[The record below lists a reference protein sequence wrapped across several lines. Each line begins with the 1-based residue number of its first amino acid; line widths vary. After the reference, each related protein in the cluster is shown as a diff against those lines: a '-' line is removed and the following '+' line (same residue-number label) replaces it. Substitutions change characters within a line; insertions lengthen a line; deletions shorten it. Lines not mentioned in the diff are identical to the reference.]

1 MSEYKVY
8 VAIDLDTDFY
18 ISWNDYT
25 YTAKQVKDGV
35 VELVTQQFPVGT
47 NGYTQPIFF
56 KFNSEQEAAKRD
68 FYFDVYYKGTLV
80 ATDIRSREYDED
92 PSAWLTPSYQL
103 KEGHR
108 KPDFKADPSRFKL
121 KTVVHRVQQIT
132 MTTSN
137 QSSNGTQMTQ
147 VVSSNINQL
156 IQMIG
161 YVIAHGEGGYEA
173 YNTGT
178 QGVIGKR
185 VGHSYLHPPSGTVT
199 GKTINQI
206 IATKTLSGYD
216 KSRLFATGKYQTTID
231 TLTEAKNRLGLT
243 GEELYSAQI
252 HERVF
257 RDYLFDKA
265 GGGKLADYVK
275 RGKGSVDDAMYA
287 ASKEWASI
295 AAPAGRAIKT
305 GQISDGTL
313 SYYEGRANH
322 ANQQSTAELR
332 RLLES
337 VKLGANKLET
347 LQTTKIDSIDVEPVS
362 GVQVL
367 FNGVKS
373 DRQAI
378 VSQKTKNIL
387 AAMAKEA
394 GMSRIYITST
404 LRTPEE
410 QARILRTTSI
420 QYAPA
425 GEDVKAIGRQYL
437 SQGKDIQIKMMAERI
452 RWYLSRGERV
462 SKHCV
467 TVEMYEKLNVV
478 DVGLNSNGFV
488 MNGSKQLN
496 ALGLK
501 FETVFNKYMA
511 SGFITRKSLSGSTK
525 GEGLRP
531 YNAVN

>member
-47 NGYTQPIFF
+47 NGYTQPMFF

-121 KTVVHRVQQIT
+121 KTVVHRVQQTT

-161 YVIAHGEGGYEA
+161 DVIAHGEGGYEA

-178 QGVIGKR
+178 KGVVGGT
-185 VGHSYLHPPSGTVT
+185 VGHSFPKMPVGTVT

-206 IATKTLSGYD
+206 LATEPLNGND
-216 KSRLFATGKYQTTID
+216 RNRLFATGKYQTIIG
-231 TLTEAKNRLGLT
+231 TLKEAKSKLGLSGDEFYT
-243 GEELYSAQI
+243 AELQ
-252 HERVF
+252 ERIF
-257 RDYLFDKA
+257 RDYLFEKA

-313 SYYEGRANH
+313 SYHKGNANRANQH
-322 ANQQSTAELR
+322 STAELK

-347 LQTTKIDSIDVEPVS
+347 LQTTKIDNIDVEPVS

-367 FNGVKS
+367 FNGVNS
-373 DRQAI
+373 DRQTI

-410 QARILRTTSI
+410 QARAMYGTRIRYGVLGR
-420 QYAPA
+420 
-425 GEDVKAIGRQYL
+425 DVIAYGNQFAHL
-437 SQGKDIQIKMMAERI
+437 GKDAQIQKMVERI
-452 RWYLSRGERV
+452 RYHWVNSQGSV
-462 SKHCV
+462 SNHCV
-467 TVEMYEKLNVV
+467 SPEQYASRNVV
-478 DVGLNSNGFV
+478 DIGLNSNGF
-488 MNGSKQLN
+488 GKLN
-496 ALGLK
+496 ALGKK
-501 FETVFNKYMA
+501 FEQVFNAYKA
-511 SGFITRKSLSGSTK
+511 NGTIHAKSISGGAT
-525 GEGLRP
+525 GEG
-531 YNAVN
+531 AFHIEIIQ